1 MGRDAELNGQE
12 GWSVHSYRYEQAA
25 FYVCSFYAPP
35 SPSFDPIM
43 SKPDGNL
50 VPDPDP
56 LGLND
61 DDAPASGVSSASLAS
76 MSLSASSSSAEPEPG
91 ASSIGGRLLLATATP
106 MPLRAVRRRDDDD
119 EDDAEEDKDA
129 GGERVERVERAEIP
143 FDLEKHICI
152 VVPANILKRPASIRG
167 LVTQAVSR
175 AVPLTPGLLAALQRT
190 QESEERKV
198 REEEEEDR
206 RAPPPKPTRRI
217 GKIVGVRAPTLA
229 TAFWTDVDFSQFSA
243 AVGARV
249 VRYDQ
254 LADDEKCDLL
264 IVVGQTV
271 GTRFTSATARDILQE
286 GTRDVAAPAV
296 LFALFSSSGA
306 PGVFDVERPGIPNY
320 EGSISFQIVT
330 DEEPHLAVPNAA
342 AVAKIR
348 DVLDS
353 R

>member
-1 MGRDAELNGQE
+1 MCIHTGMNKPRSTFVPSTPL
-12 GWSVHSYRYEQAA
+12 
-25 FYVCSFYAPP
+25 PP
-35 SPSFDPIM
+35 PSFDPIM
-43 SKPDGNL
+43 SIADGK
-50 VPDPDP
+50 VAQASDP
-56 LGLND
+56 LGFMD
-61 DDAPASGVSSASLAS
+61 DDAPASGAVPMASPPS
-76 MSLSASSSSAEPEPG
+76 TSASSAPDPGTSSVAN
-91 ASSIGGRLLLATATP
+91 RLLAATAVASATS
-106 MPLRAVRRRDDDD
+106 LAQELEDD
-119 EDDAEEDKDA
+119 E
-129 GGERVERVERAEIP
+129 ERVERAERAEIP
-143 FDLEKHICI
+143 FDLEKHVCI

-175 AVPLTPGLLAALQRT
+175 AVPLTPSLLAALQRT

-198 REEEEEDR
+198 REEEEEER

-217 GKIVGVRAPTLA
+217 GKIVGVRAPTLD
-229 TAFWTDVDFSQFSA
+229 TAFWTDVDFSRFST

-271 GTRFTSATARDILQE
+271 GTRFSSDTARDILRE

-306 PGVFDVERPGIPNY
+306 PGVFNVERPGIPNY

-330 DEEPHLAVPNAA
+330 DEEPHFAVPNAG